1 MRYTYVRQHDTTD
14 CAAACLAMVCLHYKK
29 EVTITR
35 LRDMMG
41 TDLKGTNLV
50 GLQKAANELG
60 FTTAAVRVDRENFLS
75 DFSLPCIAQVI
86 TDQGLAHFVVVFKKT
101 TIKDEGARRKHMLQD
116 AETRKEEEKKGKKHK
131 CKDYVII
138 GDPGTEL
145 KKISLDEFYK
155 NFTGVLLL
163 LNPTSEFKGGKL
175 GSRDGKDGKDGK
187 SGKYGMMKRY
197 IDLLLPQ
204 KKLFFY
210 AILSSVITTIL
221 GIASSMFNK
230 ILMDEVLPYGL
241 NNLLVTLILVF
252 SVVSITSTL
261 IGFVRQWVLIHLS
274 IKIDIPL
281 MLGYFGHIF
290 NLPMKFFATRKTG
303 DITTRYSDAD
313 TIKSIFTSIALS
325 LVMDISMAVITG
337 IILFRMN
344 AMLFSISLFM
354 ALVSI
359 LLVLVFKQ
367 PYKRINEET
376 MIQSAAL
383 NSQMI
388 ESLRGIETIK
398 CNANEDTQLE
408 NLEKEYIKSLKISLR
423 SSRISTGQG
432 LISTFISTG
441 FSMLTTYVGISQVLH
456 GEMTLGGFMAFSTLS
471 SYFTSPLSNLI
482 GLQMSIQEAGISMKR
497 LTEIMDYPAEDEAN
511 EGSELIPLEKVEGDI
526 EFKDVTFRY
535 GNRAP
540 ALDHISFTIP
550 AGKKVALVGS
560 SGSGKSTITKL
571 LLKYYDPED
580 GEIDVNGV
588 NLAEYSSHSVRRAI
602 AYVPQN
608 VELFSKTIYDN
619 IRISRMDATL
629 DEVKEAAKK
638 ADAHEFIR
646 HLPLQYNTY
655 LEEAGNGLSGGEK
668 QRIALARAF
677 LKDSNLYILDESTS
691 NLDFA
696 TETLIFNMIYEQLAD
711 RSMLIVAHR
720 LSTIRDCDLIL
731 VMDHGK
737 IVERGTHEELMAKDG
752 RYAEL
757 WNMQQGIFRK
767 RKAEPAPQVSAAV
780 VEEDDDGESIT
791 Y

>member
-359 LLVLVFKQ
+359 LLVLVYKQ
-367 PYKRINEET
+367 PYKRINEES
-376 MIQSAAL
+376 MAQSAAL

-388 ESLRGIETIK
+388 ESLRGIETVK
-398 CNANEDTQLE
+398 CNANEQTELD
-408 NLEKEYIKSLKISLR
+408 NLEREYMKSLKISLR
-423 SSRISTGQG
+423 SSRISTTQG
-432 LISTFISTG
+432 LISSFISTG
-441 FSMLTTYVGISQVLH
+441 FSMLTTYVGISQVLN

-471 SYFTSPLSNLI
+471 GYFTSPLSNLI
-482 GLQMSIQEAGISMKR
+482 GLQMQIQEASISMKR
-497 LTEIMDYPAEDEAN
+497 LTEIMDYPAEN
-511 EGSELIPLEKVEGDI
+511 ETAEGMEQSEMEKVEGDI

-540 ALDHISFTIP
+540 ALDHVSFTIP

-629 DEVKEAAKK
+629 DEVKEAARK

-737 IVERGTHEELMAKDG
+737 IVERGNHEELMAKDG

-767 RKAEPAPQVSAAV
+767 RKAEPAPQAVAAV